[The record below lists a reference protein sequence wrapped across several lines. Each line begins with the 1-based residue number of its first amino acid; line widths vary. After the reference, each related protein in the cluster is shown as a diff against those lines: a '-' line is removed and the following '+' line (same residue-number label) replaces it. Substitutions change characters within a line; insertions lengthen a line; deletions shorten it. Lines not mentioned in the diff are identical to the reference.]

1 MNSKIVKF
9 GMVMLSER
17 ERRLTWLMLM
27 YLCVGY
33 CRLVQTT
40 VEELVVERER
50 ESRCGVVEREK
61 ERRPPLEP
69 ALVK

>member
-1 MNSKIVKF
+1 MNSKMVKF
-9 GMVMLSER
+9 GMVMLTER

-33 CRLVQTT
+33 CRLVQTD

-50 ESRCGVVEREK
+50 ES
-61 ERRPPLEP
+61 
-69 ALVK
+69 